1 MKQSLFFSA
10 VCAVALS
17 ACGGAEQAASGTETV
32 EASAQGMK
40 SPVVSTYVRVR
51 DMASVGDIEGAAAL
65 TDDPQAYLQQMNMA
79 LKRMGEEIFKQN
91 MKNAALTTNIDSE
104 KRSGNYAML
113 IINFSFKGHSE
124 KIANFFRQSDGRYF
138 EIVNPDDRI
147 PCQLVRD
154 FYDATGDS
162 DAAIRNCSESSVS

>member
-1 MKQSLFFSA
+1 MRHSLIFSA
-10 VCAVALS
+10 ICAAALS
-17 ACGGAEQAASGTETV
+17 ACGSSEPAAEKADATTTANS
-32 EASAQGMK
+32 EAS
-40 SPVVSTYVRVR
+40 PVITTYVRVR

-65 TDDPQAYLQQMNMA
+65 TDNPQAYLQQMNIA
-79 LKRMGEEIFKQN
+79 LDRMGEDIFKQN

-104 KRSGNYAML
+104 KRSGDYAML
-113 IINFSFKGHSE
+113 IINYSFQGHSQ

-162 DAAIRNCSESSVS
+162 GAAIKNCSESSVS